1 MIEKRSGLKNIHA
14 EWFGKKMV
22 PKSAHTEASQ
32 ILIESKVTY
41 FLQSMGIKQNYTSC
55 NKHKGEIA

>member
-41 FLQSMGIKQNYTSC
+41 FFIVYGCKTKL
-55 NKHKGEIA
+55 HFL